1 MFDLTNVEVQSF
13 DTVPAGTYNV
23 ALEQAELVDTKSKTG
38 QMIKAVFTIT
48 DGDHTGRKLFHN
60 FNVKNQN
67 EKAQAIGLQQLKAM
81 LTAAGWKDFKFD
93 SVTKLEGVQAAAIV
107 KIEKSEQYGEQARI
121 AAFKP
126 VSATDRQADGTP
138 F

>member
-1 MFDLTNVEVQSF
+1 MFDLTNVEASSF

-23 ALEQAELVDTKSKTG
+23 ALEQAELVDTKSGTG
-38 QMIKAVFTIT
+38 QMIKATFTIT
-48 DGDHTGRKLFHN
+48 GGDHKGRKLFHN

-93 SVTKLEGVQAAAIV
+93 SVTKLEGTKAAAV
-107 KIEKSEQYGEQARI
+107 VRIEKSEQYGEQNRI

-126 VSATDRQADGTP
+126 AAADLATDDTP